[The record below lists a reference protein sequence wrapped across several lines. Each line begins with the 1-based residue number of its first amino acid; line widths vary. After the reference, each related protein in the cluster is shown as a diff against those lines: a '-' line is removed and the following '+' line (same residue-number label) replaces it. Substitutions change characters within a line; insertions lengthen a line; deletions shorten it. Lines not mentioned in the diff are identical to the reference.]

1 MLRGRPMNSF
11 DFHTVSFLNQF
22 AHLSGVLNNCLFLIE
37 QSNLL
42 TWVPITALLWW
53 AWFKGDGQEDSNR
66 KLVVTTIVAVGLVT
80 IFFYFC
86 DRHALIGFRSR
97 PMFNPQLNFQT
108 PSGIQLP
115 SPDSYWGK
123 TRRFR
128 AVMLC
133 IRRPWCW
140 PPIYFLN
147 GGYLGPDLFSS
158 RLFGKD
164 LLRHP
169 LPERHHRWC
178 MHRHCAV
185 LFART
190 KLIDYL
196 LTRRLIKWPMH
207 HPSSFYAVFFIVTY
221 SVATGFQ
228 ELKALPAR

>member
-1 MLRGRPMNSF
+1 MNSF

-123 TRRFR
+123 TETFPSGHA
-128 AVMLC
+128 AVFAALGVGLLYISRTAGTLVLIYSLLVC
-133 IRRPWCW
+133 LGR
-140 PPIYFLN
+140 IYFGIHYPSDII
-147 GGYLGPDLFSS
+147 GGACIGIA
-158 RLFGKD
+158 
-164 LLRHP
+164 
-169 LPERHHRWC
+169 
-178 MHRHCAV
+178 AV

-228 ELKALPAR
+228 EYLKALPAR